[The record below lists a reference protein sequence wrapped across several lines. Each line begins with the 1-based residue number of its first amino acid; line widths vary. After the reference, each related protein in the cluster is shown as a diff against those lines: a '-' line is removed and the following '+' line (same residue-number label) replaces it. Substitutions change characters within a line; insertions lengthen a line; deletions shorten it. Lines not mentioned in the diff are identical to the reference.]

1 MAQEHCLPLKK
12 LIIGEIASVILKD
25 RYQPEMLSKS
35 VSSIF
40 GNSNAKPAINGIRE
54 MTRSLVDALEQ
65 LTLRQFKITLEAQH
79 QSAAPT
85 MQDLVTVALERFIE
99 DWNTSDSKEELLNE
113 LLEHRQKAR
122 SRMGKKKTKSAEN

>member
-1 MAQEHCLPLKK
+1 MLELLLPGNLA
-12 LIIGEIASVILKD
+12 LSSTVRIPDDI
-25 RYQPEMLSKS
+25 YQ
-35 VSSIF
+35 
-40 GNSNAKPAINGIRE
+40 
-54 MTRSLVDALEQ
+54 
-65 LTLRQFKITLEAQH
+65 TLRQFKITLEAQH

-85 MQDLVTVALERFIE
+85 MQDLVTVALERFID

>member
-1 MAQEHCLPLKK
+1 MYTGARMRLFVALLRHERLCLSRKCQYKATKMLELLLPGNLA
-12 LIIGEIASVILKD
+12 LSSTVRIPDDI
-25 RYQPEMLSKS
+25 YQ
-35 VSSIF
+35 
-40 GNSNAKPAINGIRE
+40 
-54 MTRSLVDALEQ
+54 
-65 LTLRQFKITLEAQH
+65 TLRQFKITLEAQH

-122 SRMGKKKTKSAEN
+122 SRMGKKKTKSAGN